1 MPLVRRRGVWN
12 TVPGLRSAVGALL
25 VLAALCG
32 LPGGAAAGP
41 CIAEGARHRFTA
53 DETFTYTHPSGPQQ
67 TRWVV
72 KACVDD
78 TYGLV
83 IGTSTFHPYP
93 DRPVQV
99 FHDARVSEIFVVYH
113 DGLRFLDVGT
123 FSNGLMILKGT
134 DCPESLGAR
143 VRADGRVCQ
152 EVRDRGLAW
161 KTDSGSRR
169 GRELVLW
176 GVLRASNY
184 KYVVEW
190 VFRDDGTVLGRVGPT
205 GHNLPHHHEVTH
217 SHTVY
222 WRLDVDLAGPGGDSA
237 RVQSHDERFRQSGQP
252 GQVASDDL
260 TLVRTERGIDWLG
273 RQFTMLKIQD
283 ATLRNQNAVPKA
295 GGYLLMGQR
304 AGTAR
309 HQEPFTH
316 HDLWV
321 TRAPADKT
329 GAELAAQDLPAYVAD
344 KESVDGEDIVVWY
357 STTLHHVERDED
369 DHGPTQI
376 VWVGFLMLPFDLF
389 DRSPLAEP
397 K

>member
-1 MPLVRRRGVWN
+1 MSAMPGPRTAVSCLV
-12 TVPGLRSAVGALL
+12 
-25 VLAALCG
+25 VLAALTC
-32 LPGGAAAGP
+32 LPAAAAAGP
-41 CIAEGARHRFTA
+41 CASEDGPRRFTA

-72 KACVDD
+72 KGCVDD
-78 TYGLV
+78 RYGLV
-83 IGTSTFHPYP
+83 IGTSTFYPYP

-99 FHDARVSEIFVVYH
+99 FHDARVSEIFVAYH
-113 DGLRFLDVGT
+113 DGLRFLDVGS
-123 FSNGLMILKGT
+123 FSNGLMTLAEND
-134 DCPESLGAR
+134 DCPGKLR
-143 VRADGRVCQ
+143 TLLADRRVCQ

-190 VFRDDGTVLGRVGPT
+190 TFRDDGTVLGRVGPT
-205 GHNLPHHHEVTH
+205 GHNLSHHHEVTH

-222 WRLDVDLAGPGGDSA
+222 WRLDVDLAGPDGDSA
-237 RVQSHDERFRQSGQP
+237 RVQSHHERFRQAGEP
-252 GQVASDDL
+252 GRVADDEL
-260 TLVRTERGIDWLG
+260 ALVRTERGIDWIG

-283 ATLRNQNAVPKA
+283 ATFRNQNAVPKA
-295 GGYLLMGQR
+295 GGYLVIGQR

-309 HQEPFTH
+309 HQEPFSH
-316 HDLWV
+316 HDFWV

-329 GAELAAQDLPAYVAD
+329 AGAELAAEGLPAYVAD
-344 KESVDGEDIVVWY
+344 GQDVNGEDIVVWY